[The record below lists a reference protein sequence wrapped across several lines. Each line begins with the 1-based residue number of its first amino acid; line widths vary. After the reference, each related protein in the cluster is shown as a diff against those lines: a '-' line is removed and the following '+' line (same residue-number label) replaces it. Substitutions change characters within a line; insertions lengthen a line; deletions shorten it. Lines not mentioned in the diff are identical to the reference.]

1 MKLWSWLR
9 NHDKLNTLEDE
20 LHGMSEA
27 LKVANLDVKSLTD
40 LHNKQHE
47 LVKKLT
53 EELEQLTVQKIQVM
67 ESIQEN
73 IAGPTVSFGFVP
85 EEEHVSITD
94 LSKTMNQ
101 DYVYVQ

>member
-27 LKVANLDVKSLTD
+27 LKVANFDNNSLVGMYNEQSKLVKSLA
-40 LHNKQHE
+40 N
-47 LVKKLT
+47 
-53 EELEQLTVQKIQVM
+53 ELEQLKAGKIEITEQ
-67 ESIQEN
+67 IRAN
-73 IAGPTVSFGFVP
+73 IAGATVSFGFVP
-85 EEEHVSITD
+85 EEQVSIQD
-94 LSKTMNQ
+94 LSKTINP

>member
-27 LKVANLDVKSLTD
+27 LKVANFEVESLVD
-40 LHNKQHE
+40 LYNKQSGTVKE
-47 LVKKLT
+47 LAT
-53 EELEQLTVQKIQVM
+53 SLETLKAQKIQVT
-67 ESIQEN
+67 ETIQLSM
-73 IAGPTVSFGFVP
+73 AGATVSLGPV
-85 EEEHVSITD
+85 EEPHVSIKD
-94 LSKTMNQ
+94 LTKTLSS

>member
-27 LKVANLDVKSLTD
+27 LKVANLDVKSLTS

-47 LVKKLT
+47 LVKRLT
-53 EELEQLTVQKIQVM
+53 NELEQLKAQKIQVT
-67 ESIQEN
+67 EETPSDV
-73 IAGPTVSFGFVP
+73 AVSTVSFGFVP
-85 EEEHVSITD
+85 EEQVSIKD
-94 LSKTMNQ
+94 LSKTINP